1 MSASCWLA
9 LVVSFPVII
18 YLLWGFIKPGLYENE
33 RKGARMAFLFG
44 NLMFYV
50 GVCVGYFMVFPL
62 TVRFL
67 SDYQLSEMIPNQIS
81 IDSYMDTFIT
91 VVMMMGLFFELPLLA
106 WLLGG
111 MGLLHRNFFNT
122 YRRHAIVALLILA
135 AIITPTGDPFTLF
148 VVFAPI
154 YLLWEFSAFLVKK
167 DVVSEESM

>member
-1 MSASCWLA
+1 
-9 LVVSFPVII
+9 
-18 YLLWGFIKPGLYENE
+18 
-33 RKGARMAFLFG
+33 
-44 NLMFYV
+44 MFYV

-135 AIITPTGDPFTLF
+135 AIITHDRGSVHSICCVCPDISF
-148 VVFAPI
+148 V
-154 YLLWEFSAFLVKK
+154 EFSASLVKK
-167 DVVSEESM
+167 DVV